1 MGVRG
6 GNWMSGSG
14 KWISEVVNGYQEVVN
29 GCMTWQMDIS
39 ML

>member
-6 GNWMSGSG
+6 GKWMSGSG
-14 KWISEVVNGYQEVVN
+14 RWMSEVVNGYQEVVN

-39 ML
+39 MW